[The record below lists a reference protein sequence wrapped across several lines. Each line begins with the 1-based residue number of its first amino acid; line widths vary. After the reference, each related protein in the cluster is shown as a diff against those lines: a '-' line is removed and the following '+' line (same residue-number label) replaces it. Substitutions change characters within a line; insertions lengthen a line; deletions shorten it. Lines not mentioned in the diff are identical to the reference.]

1 MESQKISQ
9 DLNLALEA
17 TMRERNQS
25 LDLNTGY
32 EEERERWNVIIQYV
46 GNILDLETEDV
57 QITPLL
63 GNYAVVNLP
72 QSQLGDFARN
82 PQVIFVEKPK
92 SLFFAA
98 EAGRRISCIS
108 PVQGYPLE
116 LNGRGILACCIDSGI
131 DYMHADFRNPDGSTR
146 ILRLW
151 DQSIEGNPPK
161 GYRIGTEYTKDEIDA
176 AIRAE
181 TLQERRNLV
190 PSVDNSGHGTAVM
203 GIFAGNGA
211 ESQGLYRGV
220 AAESDLFVVKLG
232 VSREGGFPRT
242 TELIQAVDYAV
253 KQGIALGMPTVI
265 NLSFGNSYG
274 SHSGTSLVETYLNV
288 AANTGQTTI
297 CVGTGNEGVSG
308 THTSGILET
317 GQIQEVEL
325 GIGEYQPSLNVQI
338 WKNYQDQM
346 RIFLRNPSGEEIG
359 PLEQILEAQRF
370 RLSNTELLV
379 YYGEPTPYSGAQE
392 IYMEF
397 LPIFDYLDEGIW
409 TIRLEGRRILDGAYD
424 LWLPGGGVLGEDTR
438 FIRPTPERTL
448 TIPSTALQVISVG
461 AYNAQLQ
468 SYAEFSG
475 RGYTRNMIQIKPD
488 LSAPGVNIQT
498 TRKGGG
504 YEMVTG
510 TSFAV
515 PFVSG
520 AAALLMEWGII
531 RGNDAYLYG
540 EKVKSYLINGTRQLP
555 GEIQWPNPKLGW
567 GVLCLRDSIPFF

>member
-17 TMRERNQS
+17 TMKERNQS

-32 EEERERWNVIIQYV
+32 EQEGQRWNVIVQYV
-46 GNILDLETEDV
+46 GNILELETEEIW
-57 QITPLL
+57 ITPLL

-72 QSQLGDFARN
+72 QIQLGDFARN
-82 PQVIFVEKPK
+82 PLIVFVEKPK
-92 SLFFAA
+92 SLFFAV

-108 PVQGYPLE
+108 PVQSKPLE
-116 LNGRGILACCIDSGI
+116 LRGRGVLACCIDSGI
-131 DYMHADFRNPDGSTR
+131 DYMHEDFRNPDGTTR

-161 GYRIGTEYTKDEIDA
+161 GYRIGTEYTKEQIDA
-176 AIRAE
+176 AIFSQ
-181 TLQERRNLV
+181 TLQERKTLV

-203 GIFAGNGA
+203 GIFAGNGV
-211 ESQGLYRGV
+211 ESQGFYRGV
-220 AAESDLFVVKLG
+220 APESDLLVVKLG
-232 VSREGGFPRT
+232 VSKEGGFPRT
-242 TELIQAVDYAV
+242 TELLQAVDYAV
-253 KQGIALGMPTVI
+253 KQGIALGMPVVI

-297 CVGTGNEGVSG
+297 CVGTGNEGISG
-308 THTSGILET
+308 THASGRVENRLIEE
-317 GQIQEVEL
+317 IEL
-325 GIGEYQPSLNVQI
+325 GVGTYEPSLNVQI
-338 WKNYQDQM
+338 WKNYQDEM
-346 RIFLRNPSGEEIG
+346 RIFLKNPSGQEIG
-359 PLEQILEAQRF
+359 PLEQILETQRF
-370 RLSNTELLV
+370 RLGNTELLV
-379 YYGEPTPYSGAQE
+379 YYGEPTPYSSAQE
-392 IYMEF
+392 IYIEF
-397 LPIFDYLDEGIW
+397 LPTLNYVDDGIW
-409 TIRLEGRRILDGAYD
+409 TFRLEGKRILDGEYD

-438 FIRPTPERTL
+438 FIRSTPERTL

-475 RGYTRNMIQIKPD
+475 RGYTRNLVQIKPD

-498 TRKGGG
+498 TRTGGG
-504 YEMVTG
+504 YEAMTG

-520 AAALLMEWGII
+520 SAALLMEWGIV

-540 EKVKSYLINGTRQLP
+540 EKVKSYLIAGARQIL
-555 GEIQWPNPKLGW
+555 GENKWPNPRLGW
-567 GVLCLRDSIPFF
+567 GVLCLRDSFPF

>member
-17 TMRERNQS
+17 TMQERKQS
-25 LDLNTGY
+25 LDLNAGY
-32 EEERERWNVIIQYV
+32 EEEGQRWNVIIQYV
-46 GNILDLETEDV
+46 GNILDLETEDI

-72 QSQLGDFARN
+72 QNKLGDFARN

-92 SLFFAA
+92 SLFFAV
-98 EAGRRISCIS
+98 EAGKRISCIL
-108 PVQGYPLE
+108 PVQSYPLE
-116 LNGRGILACCIDSGI
+116 LKGRGILACCIDSGI
-131 DYMHADFRNPDGSTR
+131 DYMHEDFRNSDGSTR

-161 GYRIGTEYTKDEIDA
+161 GYQIGTEYTKEQIDK
-176 AIRAE
+176 AILAK
-181 TLQERRNLV
+181 TLQERKTFV

-220 AAESDLFVVKLG
+220 APESDLLVVKLG
-232 VSREGGFPRT
+232 VSKEGGFPRT
-242 TELIQAVDYAV
+242 TELLQAVDYAV
-253 KQGIALGMPTVI
+253 KQGISLGMPVVI

-308 THTSGILET
+308 THASGILQN
-317 GQIQEVEL
+317 GQLEEIEL
-325 GIGEYQPSLNVQI
+325 GVGAYEPSLNVQI

-346 RIFLRNPSGEEIG
+346 RIFLKNPSGQEIG

-370 RLSNTELLV
+370 RLGNTELLV
-379 YYGEPTPYSGAQE
+379 YYGEPTPYSSAQE
-392 IYMEF
+392 IYIEF
-397 LPIFDYLDEGIW
+397 LPTLNYLDDGIW
-409 TIRLEGRRILDGAYD
+409 TIRLEGKRVLDGEYD
-424 LWLPGGGVLGEDTR
+424 LWLPGGGVLGEDTK

-475 RGYTRNMIQIKPD
+475 RGYTRNIVQIKPD
-488 LSAPGVNIQT
+488 ISAPGVNIQT
-498 TRKGGG
+498 TRAGGG
-504 YEMVTG
+504 YETMTG

-520 AAALLMEWGII
+520 SAVLLMEWGIV
-531 RGNDAYLYG
+531 RGNDSYLYG
-540 EKVKSYLINGTRQLP
+540 EKVKSYLINGARQIL
-555 GEIQWPNPKLGW
+555 GEQQWPNSRFGW
-567 GVLCLRDSIPFF
+567 GVLCLRESCPY

>member
-17 TMRERNQS
+17 TQRERNQS

-32 EEERERWNVIIQYV
+32 EDAEERWNVIIQYV
-46 GNILDLETEDV
+46 GNILDLETEDI

-72 QSQLGDFARN
+72 QSQLITFAEN
-82 PQVIFVEKPK
+82 SQVIFVEKPK
-92 SLFFAA
+92 SLFFAV
-98 EAGRRISCIS
+98 ESGRRISCIS
-108 PVQGYPLE
+108 PVQSYPLD

-131 DYMHADFRNPDGSTR
+131 DYMHRDFRNPDGTTR

-151 DQSIEGNPPK
+151 DQSISGNPPE
-161 GYRIGTEYTKDEIDA
+161 GYQIGTEYTREQINE

-181 TLQERRNLV
+181 SLQERINLV

-211 ESQGLYRGV
+211 EGGGLYRGV
-220 AAESDLFVVKLG
+220 AAESNLLVVKLG

-253 KQGIALGMPTVI
+253 KQGISLGMPIVI

-274 SHSGTSLVETYLNV
+274 SHTGTSLVETYLNA

-297 CVGTGNEGVSG
+297 CVGTGNEGASG
-308 THTSGILET
+308 THASGKLEN
-317 GQIQEVEL
+317 GQRQEIEL
-325 GIGEYQPSLNVQI
+325 GVGAYEPSLNVQI

-346 RIFLRNPSGEEIG
+346 RIFLESPSGEAVG

-370 RLSNTELLV
+370 RLGNTELLV

-392 IYMEF
+392 IFIEF
-397 LPIFDYLDEGIW
+397 LPAEDYVDEGIW
-409 TIRLEGRRILDGAYD
+409 TIRLEGRRILDGEYD
-424 LWLPGGGVLGEDTR
+424 LWLPGGGILGEDTR
-438 FIRPTPERTL
+438 FVRPTPERTL

-468 SYAEFSG
+468 SYADFSG
-475 RGYTRNMIQIKPD
+475 RGYTRNIVQIKPD
-488 LSAPGVNIQT
+488 LSAPGVNIRT
-498 TRKGGG
+498 ARAGGG
-504 YEMVTG
+504 YEVATG

-520 AAALLMEWGII
+520 AAALLMEWGIV
-531 RGNDAYLYG
+531 RGNDDYLYG
-540 EKVKSYLINGTRQLP
+540 EKVKSYLIGGARQIL
-555 GEIQWPNPKLGW
+555 GEMQWPNPRFGW
-567 GVLCLRDSIPFF
+567 GVLCLRDSIPR